1 MSPSHCSLNEV
12 CSTQYSFLVIYA
24 LSFTFLPFNPNFCYA
39 WLDFL
44 SKFLLN
50 LTCAYKCPLL
60 HMHTHILCLLRY
72 ASKRWSWYNSLH
84 THKICTAYT
93 YSYSTL
99 FNFILFMYPLDYSS
113 PLFLLFVF
121 SSSPTKNYTSNKKA
135 TKMHVYV
142 QCFSLLFQ
150 AWEDLL
156 KFDTIAGYIYHWSTF
171 S

>member
-24 LSFTFLPFNPNFCYA
+24 LSYILFTFLPFNPNFCYA

-84 THKICTAYT
+84 THKICTVYT
-93 YSYSTL
+93 YLHSYSTL
-99 FNFILFMYPLDYSS
+99 FNFIWSVYVPSGLFISTISTCLSS
-113 PLFLLFVF
+113 L
-121 SSSPTKNYTSNKKA
+121 SSPTKITQERKSNKKA

-142 QCFSLLFQ
+142 QCFNLSLQ
-150 AWEDLL
+150 AWVDLL
-156 KFDTIAGYIYHWSTF
+156 K
-171 S
+171 

>member
-1 MSPSHCSLNEV
+1 MRSV
-12 CSTQYSFLVIYA
+12 STQYSFLVIYA
-24 LSFTFLPFNPNFCYA
+24 LSYILFTFLPFNPNFCYA

-50 LTCAYKCPLL
+50 LTCPYKCPLL

-72 ASKRWSWYNSLH
+72 ASKRWCWYNSLH

-121 SSSPTKNYTSNKKA
+121 SSSPTKITQVIRKPQKCMCMSNVLIFLCKPEL
-135 TKMHVYV
+135 TYWS
-142 QCFSLLFQ
+142 SLIPQL
-150 AWEDLL
+150 
-156 KFDTIAGYIYHWSTF
+156 DTVCHWSIF
-171 S
+171 G